1 MHDATCI
8 LCGRQHAAEQL
19 DARGR
24 CSGCLHELGT
34 AKTLRPPPRGES
46 AELNDYGPRLHG
58 ALA

>member
-1 MHDATCI
+1 MHDAPCI
-8 LCGRQHAAEQL
+8 LCNRPQPAELL

-46 AELNDYGPRLHG
+46 AEHNDHGPRLHG

>member
-8 LCGRQHAAEQL
+8 LCGKHHAAEQL

-24 CSGCLHELGT
+24 CSGCLHGLGT